1 MMMQAA
7 NCPSLETV
15 AFLQQIKTSGI
26 VTRNLLHPYW
36 NLTVDIKWI
45 WVYNTLMNLK
55 ITRKRRT
62 DRNQVL
68 YFIQDTVTF
77 ESYIGLTAVSFAG
90 NVRKTLTRRMQKHMQ
105 RALTE
110 QKNWGLSCALRERG
124 AERFIFGVIEIV
136 RGKRPAHSRETELI
150 NTLQPALNTFGVK

>member
-1 MMMQAA
+1 
-7 NCPSLETV
+7 
-15 AFLQQIKTSGI
+15 
-26 VTRNLLHPYW
+26 
-36 NLTVDIKWI
+36 
-45 WVYNTLMNLK
+45 MNLK

-68 YFIQDTVTF
+68 YFIQDNVTL
-77 ESYIGLTAVSFAG
+77 ESYIGLTAVCFAG

-150 NTLQPALNTFGVK
+150 NTLQPALNTFRIKN